1 MKKDYIYDY
10 SKLCG
15 RIKEIYGTQEAF
27 AKEIN
32 MSVTTLISKLSNKVK
47 FKQDEISRSMKALKL
62 NTRLIPLYFFKQKVE
77 KNQPIKRN

>member
-62 NTRLIPLYFFKQKVE
+62 NTRLIPLYFFKQKIE
-77 KNQPIKRN
+77 KNQQK